1 MKLRGL
7 KWTKVKLEDWNE
19 IWKKLEGQFC
29 ILVTIIIKLSMK
41 KKISLMSPFCWERH
55 RTETHTQGSGNSGLI
70 WHNSQHTKVGN
81 SWILCEG
88 FKPIGRHTHLG
99 NVGQT
104 YLIAFFEKDTRLK
117 HTHCTCLDCD
127 ESCNAF
133 VLSRFA
139 FFFFIQPQHLTK
151 SSVNSASVYYSWI
164 HKFHFSVTF
173 LLKMGS
179 MALFTH

>member
-88 FKPIGRHTHLG
+88 FKPIGRHTLG
-99 NVGQT
+99 QCGTNLLNCFFWERHKIET
-104 YLIAFFEKDTRLK
+104 HTLYLFGLWWKLQ
-117 HTHCTCLDCD
+117 CVC
-127 ESCNAF
+127 S
-133 VLSRFA
+133 FA
-139 FFFFIQPQHLTK
+139 FCLFFFY
-151 SSVNSASVYYSWI
+151 SAA
-164 HKFHFSVTF
+164 TF
-173 LLKMGS
+173 DLV
-179 MALFTH
+179 FCE